1 MAIHHAHKKQA
12 ADMGITLEEAGDVVR
27 AFHPSTATEWYA
39 TDGKT
44 AIKQGYAI
52 LNMAEKLPDLRFV
65 VEGRAFAGRVR
76 DTNSGFLSV
85 QSASPQRLFEHAVAG
100 ELEWDTGESPV
111 TTGEVVDKIEDTLG
125 NGSLEGSAHSADQNF
140 GTTHS
145 AASDTKTIER
155 DAKGVPLDGAVA
167 YKEGFS
173 AADCP
178 FSSETEDD
186 EEYQNFEDWNTA
198 WDEAADAATE
208 EEPEHT
214 GSVVKD
220 TYRARYAELG
230 HPTHCGDW
238 LANILNNLVQGKK
251 ATDLARFEAIC
262 EANGV
267 DLSKYDRGNPGW
279 QGRLRMTGRNLLAKK
294 VYLAGGVLKTPIEG
308 ADPEYR
314 APADWMASQRFK
326 MPKAEQSKP
335 IPEAGQAAQ

>member
-52 LNMAEKLPDLRFV
+52 LNMAERLPDLRFV
-65 VEGRAFAGRVR
+65 VEGKAFAGRLR
-76 DTNSGFLSV
+76 DINSGFLSV
-85 QSASPQRLFEHAVAG
+85 AVASPQQMFEHAVN
-100 ELEWDTGESPV
+100 EKIEWNKGESPV
-111 TTGEVVDKIEDTLG
+111 TVDKIEDT
-125 NGSLEGSAHSADQNF
+125 F
-140 GTTHS
+140 GEIVQDKNDKGEPVPTEIQRN
-145 AASDTKTIER
+145 D
-155 DAKGVPLDGAVA
+155 KGVPLDGTVA

-178 FSSETEDD
+178 FTTETEDD

-208 EEPEHT
+208 EDDGESKG

-314 APADWMASQRFK
+314 APADWMAGQRFK

-335 IPEAGQAAQ
+335 VPTAPDTIPEAEQATE

>member
-12 ADMGITLEEAGDVVR
+12 ADMGITLEEVDDVVR

-52 LNMAEKLPDLRFV
+52 LNMAEKMPDLRYT
-65 VEGRAFAGRVR
+65 VEGRAFAGRLR
-76 DTNSGFLSV
+76 DINSGFLSV
-85 QSASPQRLFEHAVAG
+85 AIASPQQLFEHAVEG
-100 ELEWDTGESPV
+100 NIEWSTGESPV
-111 TTGEVVDKIEDTLG
+111 TVDKIEDTLDVVSNKDE
-125 NGSLEGSAHSADQNF
+125 NGDPTPHEV
-140 GTTHS
+140 
-145 AASDTKTIER
+145 
-155 DAKGVPLDGAVA
+155 DAKVPVEIQRNDKGVPLDGAVA

-178 FSSETEDD
+178 FTSETEDD
-186 EEYQNFEDWNTA
+186 KEYENYENWNNA

-208 EEPEHT
+208 EDEDKHT

-251 ATDLARFEAIC
+251 ATDLARFETIC

-267 DLSKYDRGNPGW
+267 DLSKYNRDTPGW

-294 VYLAGGVLKTPIEG
+294 VYLAGGVLKTPVEG

-314 APADWMASQRFK
+314 APADWMAGQRFK
-326 MPKAEQSKP
+326 MPKAEQGKP
-335 IPEAGQAAQ
+335 VPTAE